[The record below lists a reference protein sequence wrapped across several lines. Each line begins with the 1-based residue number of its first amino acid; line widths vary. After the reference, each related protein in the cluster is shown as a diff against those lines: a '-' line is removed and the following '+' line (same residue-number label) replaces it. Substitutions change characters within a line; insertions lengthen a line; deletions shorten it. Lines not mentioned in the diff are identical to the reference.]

1 MLPVVAAVGGG
12 SLGLLLAGPVAAA
25 VSATIA
31 GLITSRVRIGQ
42 AVTRTDSRSLAMLLD
57 LIASALGS
65 GAPPDH
71 ALALVSEAVQE
82 TGQPE
87 LVRAVAPLR
96 RVGRLLTLGA
106 EPKLAWAGLA
116 ESPGYEAASRAGRR
130 CADTGARLSGA
141 FRDLAD
147 ELRADRHTA
156 ALASAER
163 VGVWS
168 LLPLG
173 FCFLPAFI
181 CIGIIPVVIGV
192 AGEVLGHGAGGAS
205 GGAVGIAP

>member
-1 MLPVVAAVGGG
+1 MLPAIAAVGAG
-12 SLGLLLAGPVAAA
+12 SLGLLLAGPIAAA
-25 VSATIA
+25 VSATVA
-31 GLITSRVRIGQ
+31 GVTMSRLRIGQ
-42 AVTRTDSRSLAMLLD
+42 PVTRPDSRALALLLD
-57 LIASALGS
+57 LIASVLGS

-71 ALALVSEAVQE
+71 ALALVSEAVEE

-87 LVRAVAPLR
+87 LVHAVAPLR
-96 RVGRLLTLGA
+96 RVGRLLALGA
-106 EPKLAWAGLA
+106 EPELAWTGLA
-116 ESPGYEAASRAGRR
+116 ENPGYEAVSRAGRR
-130 CADTGARLSGA
+130 CADTGARMSGA
-141 FRDLAD
+141 FRDLAV

-192 AGEVLGHGAGGAS
+192 AGEVLGNGAAGAS
-205 GGAVGIAP
+205 GGAVRITP